1 MTAGAIQI
9 ITTSI
14 SAMAAVVAAI
24 VGVRS
29 HAKIDQVKI
38 EINGRMSELLELTRQ
53 ASHAE
58 GMRDEKEST
67 KDQ

>member
-58 GMRDEKEST
+58 GVRDEKESA